1 MRVIVNELQML
12 KQKTGIGHYT
22 AELLRCLR
30 AQTDGDRIDGFPA
43 GWLRALA
50 AGSFRAN
57 RNLSGSAVSSDT
69 KRTPGL
75 ARVRA
80 RTMGL
85 LRDRF
90 QFFLDHRFE
99 RVCRAG
105 RYDLYHEPN
114 YLPMPADCPTLATL
128 HDLSVPLHPEWHPVD
143 RVKRF
148 DKQFAQVLARCSHF
162 LADTESVRREVI
174 ETTGVPAERVTRVYM
189 GIRPDLKPLPQE
201 EVAEGLARLGLPAQY
216 LLCLG
221 TIEPRKNVLRLLK
234 VYCALPS
241 ELRSAWPLLL
251 VGGWGWNAADIRE
264 YLHSTARHRGVIHLG
279 YVADR
284 HLPILYNGARALV
297 FPSYYEGFGLPP
309 LEMMACGGAVIAS
322 TAAAV
327 REIVGR
333 QAHLLAPEDED
344 GWRLALQRVVT
355 DNDWWQALREG
366 ATEVARPF
374 TWERCA
380 AETLAVYRRLCGVK
394 DQATSLR
401 RAG

>member
-30 AQTDGDRIDGFPA
+30 PLVGSGQVDGFPA

-50 AGSFRAN
+50 GRSLRMNGKLAGQTSE
-57 RNLSGSAVSSDT
+57 VSKTAKVSLRS
-69 KRTPGL
+69 RTV
-75 ARVRA
+75 A
-80 RTMGL
+80 L
-85 LRDRF
+85 LRDGF
-90 QFFLDHRFE
+90 QAFLDDRFY
-99 RVCRAG
+99 RVCRRG

-128 HDLSVPLHPEWHPVD
+128 HDLSVLLHPQWHTAD

-148 DKQFAQVLARCSHF
+148 EKQFPKVLARCAHF
-162 LADTESVRREVI
+162 LADTDSVRREVI
-174 ETTGVPAERVTRVYM
+174 EHLGVPAERVRRVYM
-189 GIRPDLKPLPQE
+189 GIRPDLRLLPRP
-201 EVAEGLARLGLPAQY
+201 EVEQGLAKLGLPAQY

-234 VYCALPS
+234 VYCSLPDQV
-241 ELRSAWPLLL
+241 RAAWPLLL
-251 VGGWGWNAADIRE
+251 VGGWGWNASEIRE
-264 YLHSTARHRGVIHLG
+264 YLHTTARHRGVIHLG
-279 YVADR
+279 YVADA

-333 QAHLLAPEDED
+333 QAHLIEPEDDD
-344 GWRLALQRVVT
+344 GWRSALLRIVA
-355 DNDWWQALREG
+355 DDGWREALRRG

-380 AETLAVYRRLCGVK
+380 AETLAVYRRLCG
-394 DQATSLR
+394 ASETTPALR
-401 RAG
+401 KAG